1 MTPNARSHR
10 MDPMTHAPIRLN
22 ADELA
27 RASIPGLP
35 RRLATMLYDLMLV
48 CGVLVMAAALFVIP
62 IQAITGGA
70 VGGETTIGGPLR
82 LVFQAWL
89 LAVILLYFGY
99 FWSRGRQT
107 LAMRAWRTRLIRDDG
122 ADLTGMDALRRLAF
136 ATITLLPLGAGV
148 LWVLFDR
155 DGLAWY
161 DRLSRTRPVLLAK
174 PSGKPTRPRGK

>member
-1 MTPNARSHR
+1 
-10 MDPMTHAPIRLN
+10 MDPM
-22 ADELA
+22 ADSQIKLTADQLA

-62 IQAITGGA
+62 IQAVTGGT
-70 VGGETTIGGPLR
+70 VGGENTIDGPLR
-82 LVFQAWL
+82 LIFQVWL

-122 ADLTGMDALRRLAF
+122 ADLTSMDALRRLAF

-148 LWVLFDR
+148 LWVLLDR

-174 PSGKPTRPRGK
+174 PGGKSTRSRRK

>member
-1 MTPNARSHR
+1 MNLMNHS
-10 MDPMTHAPIRLN
+10 PIRLT

-27 RASIPGLP
+27 RASIPGLL

-62 IQAITGGA
+62 IQTITGA
-70 VGGETTIGGPLR
+70 AAGGETTIGGPLR

-89 LAVILLYFGY
+89 LTVILIYFGY
-99 FWSRGRQT
+99 FWSHGRQT

-122 ADLTGMDALRRLAF
+122 ADLTGTDALRRLAF
-136 ATITLLPLGAGV
+136 ATVTLLPLGAGV

-161 DRLSRTRPVLLAK
+161 DRLSGTRPVLLAK
-174 PSGKPTRPRGK
+174 PSGKPKRLRRK

>member
-1 MTPNARSHR
+1 
-10 MDPMTHAPIRLN
+10 MTHSPIRLT

-62 IQAITGGA
+62 IQAVTGAA

-82 LVFQAWL
+82 LVFQVWL

-174 PSGKPTRPRGK
+174 PSGKPTRSRRK